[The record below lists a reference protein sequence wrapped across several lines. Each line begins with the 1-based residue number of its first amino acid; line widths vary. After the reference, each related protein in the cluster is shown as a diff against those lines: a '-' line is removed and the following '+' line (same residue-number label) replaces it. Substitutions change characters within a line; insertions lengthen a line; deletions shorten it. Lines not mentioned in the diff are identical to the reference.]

1 LLIEAFI
8 YRVKQGRECVQASS
22 PAQVR
27 EEKKMT
33 RKRAHNTYRNLK
45 QQYPD
50 YLDAVEALGT
60 VVRHAGPLDEKVVQL
75 IQLGAA
81 AAIHSE
87 GAVHSHTR
95 RALEAGATPE
105 QIRHTLIALTSTI
118 GFPTVVAAISWAEDV
133 MEEGVA

>member
-1 LLIEAFI
+1 M
-8 YRVKQGRECVQASS
+8 
-22 PAQVR
+22 
-27 EEKKMT
+27 KMAK
-33 RKRAHNTYRNLK
+33 KRAHSTYENLK
-45 QQYPD
+45 QHYPD

-60 VVRHAGPLDEKVVQL
+60 AVRHAGPLDEQIVQL

-105 QIRHTLIALTSTI
+105 QIRHTLISLTSTI

-133 MEEGVA
+133 MGEGVAS

>member
-1 LLIEAFI
+1 MARKIE
-8 YRVKQGRECVQASS
+8 
-22 PAQVR
+22 
-27 EEKKMT
+27 
-33 RKRAHNTYRNLK
+33 HNTYRHLK

-60 VVRHAGPLDEKVVQL
+60 AVRHAGPLDEKVVQL

-81 AAIHSE
+81 AAIRSE

-95 RALEAGATPE
+95 RAQEAGATPE
-105 QIRHTLIALTSTI
+105 EIRHTLIALTSTI

-133 MEEGVA
+133 MGEGAAF

>member
-8 YRVKQGRECVQASS
+8 YRVKQGRECAQACS

-27 EEKKMT
+27 EEKTMT